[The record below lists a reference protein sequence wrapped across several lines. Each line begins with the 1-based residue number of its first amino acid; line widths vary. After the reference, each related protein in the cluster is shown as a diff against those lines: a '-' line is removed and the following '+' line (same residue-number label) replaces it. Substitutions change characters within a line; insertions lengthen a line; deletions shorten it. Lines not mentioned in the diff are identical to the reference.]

1 LAYAHGA
8 CIVFIDELDVIG
20 RGRHFNSFGGGEETN
35 STQNQLLVEMDGLGE
50 KAQNVVVVGATNAA
64 EGVLDKALLRPG
76 RFDRKIYIDLPNL
89 NERVNLF
96 RYYLKKIQHDAFM
109 DIGRL
114 GRRCVGK
121 SPADIM
127 NITKEA
133 GLIATRNKRTKVEY
147 KDITEAL
154 ERIDLGIAHPLSMS
168 QKNGKIPP
176 IMSPATCWPSTPFI
190 PRTTFLRRPSF
201 TGAAPWGWFTTAP
214 GRTTHVQPGSHVG
227 RHQGVLG
234 GFMGEKSNTA

>member
-1 LAYAHGA
+1 
-8 CIVFIDELDVIG
+8 
-20 RGRHFNSFGGGEETN
+20 
-35 STQNQLLVEMDGLGE
+35 
-50 KAQNVVVVGATNAA
+50 VVVVGATNAA

-89 NERVNLF
+89 NERVDFF
-96 RYYLKKIQHDAFM
+96 RYYFKKIKHDKFM

-133 GLIATRNKRTKVEY
+133 GSDRHPKQTDVVEY

-154 ERIDLGIAHPLSMS
+154 ERLIWGSLIPSPCPR
-168 QKNGKIPP
+168 QNGKIPP
-176 IMSPATCWPSTPFI
+176 IMRRAPAGPVHVHPDG
-190 PRTTFLRRPSF
+190 RRF
-201 TGAAPWGWFTTAP
+201 
-214 GRTTHVQPGSHVG
+214 
-227 RHQGVLG
+227 
-234 GFMGEKSNTA
+234 